1 MENNKVFINPKSG
14 SIRLTGTVEIVDAEG
29 NLIETIENPKF
40 CGCGYSKDKP
50 WCDGSHK
57 KISQPAQALENA
69 RLSKTAIEPF
79 APETSLALQIREKL
93 LSARTEN
100 NESIVGLKIGGALES
115 KENQTGVMIYGYL
128 TDSMDA
134 SRGFDTA
141 EFIYPRAEAEVV
153 FKISK
158 DISAP
163 ITLDQVLDHID
174 QVSVGME
181 IFDYR
186 YGQAQIYSNDA
197 VADNAG
203 AAAFAYGDWVTA
215 SMNIFDGLQTNLLCN
230 EQEIESAQL
239 SAIRGNPWEAI
250 VQLSTLASSQGLTLK
265 KDWII
270 FSGSATKGVLMTS
283 GNTYAVQT
291 PGLGLVTVQAQ

>member
-1 MENNKVFINPKSG
+1 M
-14 SIRLTGTVEIVDAEG
+14 VEIVDAEG

-128 TDSMDA
+128 TDAMNA

-203 AAAFAYGDWVTA
+203 AAAFANGDWVTA

-291 PGLGLVTVQAQ
+291 PGLGIVTVQAQ

>member
-1 MENNKVFINPKSG
+1 MSNSKAFINPKSG

-128 TDSMDA
+128 TDTMDA

-291 PGLGLVTVQAQ
+291 PGLGIVTVQAQ

>member
-1 MENNKVFINPKSG
+1 MVD
-14 SIRLTGTVEIVDAEG
+14 IVDAEG
-29 NLIETIENPKF
+29 NVIESIENPKF

-57 KISQPAQALENA
+57 KITQPAQALENA
-69 RLSKTAIEPF
+69 RVTKTEIEPF
-79 APETSLALQIREKL
+79 APEAAVAIQIREKL
-93 LSARTEN
+93 VSARIEKQET
-100 NESIVGLKIGGALES
+100 IVGLKVGGALES

-128 TDSMDA
+128 TDAMDA
-134 SRGFDTA
+134 SGGLDT
-141 EFIYPRAEAEVV
+141 ESFIYPRAEAEVV
-153 FKISK
+153 FRLSR

-163 ITLDQVLDHID
+163 ITIDQVLDYVD

-203 AAAFAYGDWVTA
+203 AAAFAHGEWVTA
-215 SMNIFDGLQTNLLCN
+215 TEGVFENLITQVLCN
-230 EQEIESAQL
+230 EEVIEAASL
-239 SAIRGNPWEAI
+239 SAIRGNPWEAL
-250 VQLSTLASSQGLTLK
+250 VLLSELASQQGLILK

-283 GNTYAVQT
+283 GNTYAVAT
-291 PGLGLVTVQAQ
+291 PGLGTVKVQAK

>member
-14 SIRLTGTVEIVDAEG
+14 SIRVTGTVDIVDSEG
-29 NLIETIENPKF
+29 NVIAVIENPKF
-40 CGCGYSKDKP
+40 CGCGLSKDKP
-50 WCDGSHK
+50 LCDGSHK
-57 KISQPAQALENA
+57 KISQPALALENA
-69 RLSKTAIEPF
+69 RLSKTEIGPF
-79 APETSLALQIREKL
+79 APETGLALQIREKL
-93 LSARTEN
+93 VSARTEK
-100 NESIVGLKIGGALES
+100 NESIVGLKIGGALEN

-128 TDSMDA
+128 TDAMDA
-134 SRGFDTA
+134 SSGFNTA
-141 EFIYPRAEAEVV
+141 DFIYPRAEAEVV
-153 FKISK
+153 FKIAK

-203 AAAFAYGDWVTA
+203 AAAFAHGDWVKA
-215 SMNIFDGLQTNLLCN
+215 SKNVFDGSLTSLLCN
-230 EQEIESAQL
+230 EQTIESADL

-250 VQLSTLASSQGLTLK
+250 VQLSILASSHGLTLK

-283 GNTYAVQT
+283 GNTYAVET
-291 PGLGLVTVQAQ
+291 PGLGIVTVQAH

>member
-1 MENNKVFINPKSG
+1 MDKPSIFVNPKSG
-14 SIRLTGTVEIVDAEG
+14 SIKISGEVDRVDVDGNVIESLT
-29 NLIETIENPKF
+29 NPKL
-40 CGCGYSKDKP
+40 CGCGLSKDKP

-57 KISQPAQALENA
+57 KISQPVLALENA

-79 APETSLALQIREKL
+79 APETGLALQIREKL
-93 LSARTEN
+93 VSARTEK

-115 KENQTGVMIYGYL
+115 KENQTGVMIYGFL
-128 TDSMDA
+128 TDAMDA
-134 SRGFDTA
+134 SLGFDTA
-141 EFIYPRAEAEVV
+141 AFIYPRAEAEVV

-158 DISAP
+158 EISNP
-163 ITLDQVLDHID
+163 ITLDQVLDHVD

-197 VADNAG
+197 IADNAG
-203 AAAFAYGDWVTA
+203 AAAFAVGEWVTA
-215 SMNIFDGLQTNLLCN
+215 SHTVFDGLQTNLRCN
-230 EQEIESAQL
+230 SETIESAPL

-250 VQLSTLASSQGLTLK
+250 VQLSTLASVQGLPLK

-270 FSGSATKGVLMTS
+270 FSGSATKGVLMRS
-283 GNTYAVQT
+283 GNTYAVET
-291 PGLGLVTVQAQ
+291 PGLGVVTVQAQ

>member
-1 MENNKVFINPKSG
+1 MSNPKVFINPKSG
-14 SIRLTGTVEIVDAEG
+14 SIRLTGTVDIVDSEG
-29 NLIETIENPKF
+29 NVMETIENPKF
-40 CGCGYSKDKP
+40 CGCGHSKDKP

-57 KISQPAQALENA
+57 KISQPVLALENA

-79 APETSLALQIREKL
+79 APETGLALQIREKL
-93 LSARTEN
+93 VSARTEK

-115 KENQTGVMIYGYL
+115 KENQTGVMIYGFL
-128 TDSMDA
+128 TDAMDA
-134 SRGFDTA
+134 SLGFDTA
-141 EFIYPRAEAEVV
+141 AFIYPRAEAEVV

-158 DISAP
+158 EISTP
-163 ITLDQVLDHID
+163 ITLDQVLDHVD

-197 VADNAG
+197 IADNAG
-203 AAAFAYGDWVTA
+203 AAAFAVGEWVTA
-215 SMNIFDGLQTNLLCN
+215 SHTVFDGLQTNLRCSS
-230 EQEIESAQL
+230 ETIESAPL

-250 VQLSTLASSQGLTLK
+250 VQLSALASAQGLTLK

-283 GNTYAVQT
+283 GNTYAVET
-291 PGLGLVTVQAQ
+291 PGLGVVTVQAQ

>member
-1 MENNKVFINPKSG
+1 MVD
-14 SIRLTGTVEIVDAEG
+14 IVDAEG
-29 NLIETIENPKF
+29 NVIESIENPKF

-57 KISQPAQALENA
+57 KITQPAQALENA
-69 RLSKTAIEPF
+69 RVTKTEIEPF
-79 APETSLALQIREKL
+79 APETAVAIQIREKL
-93 LSARTEN
+93 VSARIEKQET
-100 NESIVGLKIGGALES
+100 IVGLKVGGALES

-128 TDSMDA
+128 TDAMDV
-134 SRGFDTA
+134 SGGLETQS
-141 EFIYPRAEAEVV
+141 FIYPRAEAEVV
-153 FKISK
+153 FRLSR

-163 ITLDQVLDHID
+163 ITIDQVLDYVD

-203 AAAFAYGDWVTA
+203 AAAFAHGEWVTA
-215 SMNIFDGLQTNLLCN
+215 TEGVFENLNTQVLCN
-230 EQEIESAQL
+230 EEVIEAASL
-239 SAIRGNPWEAI
+239 SAIRGNPWEALI
-250 VQLSTLASSQGLTLK
+250 LLSTLAVKQGLILK

-270 FSGSATKGVLMTS
+270 FSGSATKGVPMTS
-283 GNTYAVQT
+283 GNTYAVAT
-291 PGLGLVTVQAQ
+291 PGLGTVKVQAK

>member
-1 MENNKVFINPKSG
+1 VSNPKVFINPKSG
-14 SIRLTGTVEIVDAEG
+14 SIRLTGTVDIVDSEG
-29 NLIETIENPKF
+29 NVMETIENPKF
-40 CGCGYSKDKP
+40 CGCGHSKDKP

-57 KISQPAQALENA
+57 KISQPVLALENA

-79 APETSLALQIREKL
+79 APETGLALQIREKL
-93 LSARTEN
+93 VSVRTEK

-115 KENQTGVMIYGYL
+115 KENQTGVMIYGFL
-128 TDSMDA
+128 TDAMDA

-158 DISAP
+158 EISTP
-163 ITLDQVLDHID
+163 ITLDQVLEHID

-197 VADNAG
+197 IGDNAG
-203 AAAFAYGDWVTA
+203 AAAFAVGEWVNA
-215 SMNIFDGLQTNLLCN
+215 SHTVFDGLQTNLRCN
-230 EQEIESAQL
+230 SETIESAPL

-250 VQLSTLASSQGLTLK
+250 VQLSALASAQGLTLK

-283 GNTYAVQT
+283 GNTYAVET
-291 PGLGLVTVQAQ
+291 PGLGIVTVQAQ

>member
-14 SIRLTGTVEIVDAEG
+14 SIRLTGTVEIVDADG
-29 NLIETIENPKF
+29 NLIQTLENPKL

-57 KISQPAQALENA
+57 KITKPVQLLESA
-69 RLSKTAIEPF
+69 RTSKVAIDPF
-79 APETSLALQIREKL
+79 DPETAVANQIREKL
-93 LSARTEN
+93 VSARTESK
-100 NESIVGLKIGGALES
+100 ESIVGLKIGGALES

-128 TDSMDA
+128 TDAMNA
-134 SRGFDTA
+134 AKGLDTA
-141 EFIYPRAEAEVV
+141 QFIYPRAEAEVV

-158 DISAP
+158 DISEP
-163 ITLDQVLDHID
+163 ITLDQVLDHVD

-197 VADNAG
+197 IADNAG
-203 AAAFAYGDWVTA
+203 AAAYAVGDWVAA
-215 SMNIFDGLQTNLLCN
+215 SHTIFDGLQTNLVCN
-230 EQEIESAQL
+230 AETIESAPL
-239 SAIRGNPWEAI
+239 SAIRGNPWQAI
-250 VQLSTLASSQGLTLK
+250 VQLSELASAQGVTLK

-270 FSGSATKGVLMTS
+270 FSGSATKGVPMIS
-283 GNTYAVQT
+283 GNTYGVDT
-291 PGLGLVTVQAQ
+291 PGLGSVSVVAQ

>member
-1 MENNKVFINPKSG
+1 M
-14 SIRLTGTVEIVDAEG
+14 VEIVDAEG

-57 KISQPAQALENA
+57 KISQPALALENA
-69 RLSKTAIEPF
+69 RLSSTAIEPF
-79 APETSLALQIREKL
+79 APETGLALQIREKL
-93 LSARTEN
+93 LSARTEKK
-100 NESIVGLKIGGALES
+100 ESIVGLKIGGALES

-128 TDSMDA
+128 TDAMDA

-158 DISAP
+158 EISTP
-163 ITLDQVLDHID
+163 ITLDQVLEHID

-186 YGQAQIYSNDA
+186 YGLAQIYSNDA

-203 AAAFAYGDWVTA
+203 AAAFAYGDWVNA
-215 SMNIFDGLQTNLLCN
+215 SMNVFDGLQTSILCN
-230 EQEIESAQL
+230 EQTIESAQL

-283 GNTYAVQT
+283 GNTYAVDT
-291 PGLGLVTVQAQ
+291 PGLGIVTVQAQ

>member
-1 MENNKVFINPKSG
+1 MSNPKVFINPKSG

-128 TDSMDA
+128 TDTMDA

-270 FSGSATKGVLMTS
+270 FSGSATEGVLMTS

>member
-1 MENNKVFINPKSG
+1 M
-14 SIRLTGTVEIVDAEG
+14 VEIVDAEG

-69 RLSKTAIEPF
+69 RLSKTSIEPF

-128 TDSMDA
+128 TDAMNA

-239 SAIRGNPWEAI
+239 SAIRGNPWKAI

-291 PGLGLVTVQAQ
+291 PGLGIVTVQAQ

>member
-1 MENNKVFINPKSG
+1 VD
-14 SIRLTGTVEIVDAEG
+14 IVDSEG
-29 NLIETIENPKF
+29 NVIETIENPKF
-40 CGCGYSKDKP
+40 CGCGHSQEKP
-50 WCDGSHK
+50 FCDGSHK
-57 KISQPAQALENA
+57 KISQPVQALENA

-128 TDSMDA
+128 TDAMDA

-186 YGQAQIYSNDA
+186 YGAAQIYSNDA

-215 SMNIFDGLQTNLLCN
+215 SMNIFDGLQTNLLCK

-291 PGLGLVTVQAQ
+291 PGLGIVTVQAQ

>member
-1 MENNKVFINPKSG
+1 MSNSKAFINPKSG

-57 KISQPAQALENA
+57 KISQPVLALENA

-115 KENQTGVMIYGYL
+115 KENQTGVMIYGFL
-128 TDSMDA
+128 TDAMDA

-291 PGLGLVTVQAQ
+291 PGLGIVTVQAQ

>member
-1 MENNKVFINPKSG
+1 MTNPKVFINPKSG
-14 SIRLTGTVEIVDAEG
+14 SIRLTGTVDIVDSEG
-29 NLIETIENPKF
+29 NVIETIENPKF

-57 KISQPAQALENA
+57 KISQPALALENA
-69 RLSKTAIEPF
+69 RLSKTEIEPF
-79 APETSLALQIREKL
+79 APDTAVAIQIREKL
-93 LSARTEN
+93 VSARIEK
-100 NESIVGLKIGGALES
+100 NETIVGLKIGGALES
-115 KENQTGVMIYGYL
+115 KENQTGVMIYGFL
-128 TDSMDA
+128 TNAMDA
-134 SRGFDTA
+134 SKGFNTA
-141 EFIYPRAEAEVV
+141 GFIYPRAEAEVV

-163 ITLDQVLDHID
+163 ITLDQVLEHVD

-197 VADNAG
+197 IADNAG
-203 AAAFAYGDWVTA
+203 SAAYAIGDWVTA
-215 SMNIFDGLQTNLLCN
+215 SHTVFDGLQTNLVCN
-230 EQEIESAQL
+230 SEVIESSPL

-250 VQLSTLASSQGLTLK
+250 VQLSALASAQGLTLK

-270 FSGSATKGVLMTS
+270 FSGSATKGVPMTCGS
-283 GNTYAVQT
+283 TYAVDT
-291 PGLGLVTVQAQ
+291 PGLGVVTVQAQ

>member
-1 MENNKVFINPKSG
+1 MSNPKVFINPKSG

-128 TDSMDA
+128 TDTMDA

>member
-1 MENNKVFINPKSG
+1 MTNSKVFVNPKSG
-14 SIRLTGTVEIVDAEG
+14 SIRFTGTVDIVDADG
-29 NLIETIENPKF
+29 NVTETLENPKF

-57 KISQPAQALENA
+57 KITKPVQRLEEA
-69 RLSKTAIEPF
+69 RTSKVATEPF
-79 APETSLALQIREKL
+79 NPETAVAIQIREKL
-93 LSARTEN
+93 VTARTEN
-100 NESIVGLKIGGALES
+100 DEAIIGLKIGGALES
-115 KENQTGVMIYGYL
+115 KENQTGVMIYGFL
-128 TDSMDA
+128 TDAMNA
-134 SRGFDTA
+134 AHGLDTTQ
-141 EFIYPRAEAEVV
+141 FIYPRAEAEVV

-163 ITLDQVLDHID
+163 ISLEQVLEHVD

-197 VADNAG
+197 IADNAG
-203 AAAFAYGDWVTA
+203 AAAYAIGEWVTA
-215 SMNIFDGLQTNLLCN
+215 SQSVFDGLQTNLVCN
-230 EQEIESAQL
+230 SETIESAPL

-250 VQLSTLASSQGLTLK
+250 VQLSALASAQGLILK

-270 FSGSATKGVLMTS
+270 FSGSATKGVPMTA
-283 GNTYAVQT
+283 GNTYVVDT
-291 PGLGLVTVQAQ
+291 PGLGTVTVLAQ